1 MGCGQSGGQATA
13 DRDSKGVKAHD
24 KQQAKE
30 ENKQYQARAA
40 TDQELIKILCVFP
53 TYRTPRAHFLA
64 CCPKATMSFLSQV
77 PLFMR
82 LPKDQHPILAAAC
95 VNQGFKAGETIIT
108 QGDVGREFF
117 IIQSGE
123 AEVLVGEG
131 GSQKSPVMEFQIIS
145 GVGLRA

>member
-1 MGCGQSGGQATA
+1 
-13 DRDSKGVKAHD
+13 
-24 KQQAKE
+24 
-30 ENKQYQARAA
+30 
-40 TDQELIKILCVFP
+40 
-53 TYRTPRAHFLA
+53 
-64 CCPKATMSFLSQV
+64 MSFLSQV